1 MQERAGLGS
10 EGSRGTPDRWLLLT
24 LVSLNYFALYVHR
37 NLINY
42 FQPPLQDDLA
52 LDQFQLGLLRW
63 GFVLPYCLA
72 QLWVGYLGDR
82 YRRRTVLLV
91 SLVAST
97 VALGL
102 MGLARSF
109 ESLLA
114 LRILLALAQSPSV
127 PAIASVIADCFTPR
141 TRSTAVGIYL
151 VSYNFSLVVAGW
163 LGGMVADKAVWN
175 VPAFFS
181 DSPDLEVAG
190 WRMSFFLFAAV
201 GGVVALVLLIF
212 FREPRRTDRGDEVDD
227 GKTEM
232 GRWQAVGSVLRIPTY
247 RAIAF
252 VFVSTGVV
260 ISAVQYWLPRYLTD
274 HFGLSLADAG
284 LQATI
289 WIQSATVLGLFCGG
303 KWADNWAVR
312 SQTGRTIVQLIGLI
326 GCGPAL
332 IVIATTE
339 SQTVM
344 AAAMLVLGFGVGMY
358 QANLWTC
365 TFEIVDPKAR
375 ATAIGLLNLSSG
387 VFGSWGDPIIGR
399 VADSGVGLD
408 QILASIGVAP
418 ILSVGV
424 MWFSIKYLLPH
435 DYQTPSGQS
444 AARG

>member
-1 MQERAGLGS
+1 MPKHSSRPESDGS
-10 EGSRGTPDRWLLLT
+10 LGTPDRWVLLT
-24 LVSLNYFALYVHR
+24 LVSMNYFALYVHR

-42 FQPPLQDDLA
+42 FQPPLQADLA

-82 YRRRTVLLV
+82 YRRRTVLLL
-91 SLVAST
+91 SLLAST
-97 VALGL
+97 VSLGL
-102 MGLARSF
+102 MGLVQSF

-163 LGGMVADKAVWN
+163 LGGMVADKAVWQI
-175 VPAFFS
+175 PIFFS

-190 WRMSFFLFAAV
+190 WRMSFFLFACV
-201 GGVVALVLLIF
+201 GGVVALVLLLL
-212 FREPRRTDRGDEVDD
+212 FREPRRTDRGASDD
-227 GKTEM
+227 AESEM
-232 GRWQAVGSVLRIPTY
+232 GRWQAVGSVVRIQTY
-247 RAIAF
+247 QAIAL

-260 ISAVQYWLPRYLTD
+260 ISAIQYWLPRYLTD

-303 KWADNWAVR
+303 KWADNRAAR
-312 SQTGRTIVQLIGLI
+312 SLTGRTLVQLIGLI

-332 IVIATTE
+332 VIIATTE

-344 AAAMLVLGFGVGMY
+344 AGTMLVLGFGVGMY
-358 QANLWTC
+358 QANQWAC
-365 TFEIVDPKAR
+365 TFEVVDPKAR

-387 VFGSWGDPIIGR
+387 VFGSWADPVIGR

-408 QILASIGVAP
+408 QILAWIGVGP
-418 ILSVGV
+418 ILSVGI
-424 MWFSIKYLLPH
+424 MWFSIKYLLPR
-435 DYQTPSGQS
+435 DYQTGSQRIDK
-444 AARG
+444 A